1 MKASDFFWQQLVCLR
16 TQQIE
21 GCSLKVQG
29 CNPLVSTATIY
40 IPCVYHALCVKSQE
54 DIL

>member
-1 MKASDFFWQQLVCLR
+1 MKASHFMATISLLHV
-16 TQQIE
+16 QQIE

-29 CNPLVSTATIY
+29 CNPLVSTVTIY
-40 IPCVYHALCVKSQE
+40 IPCVYYALCVKSQE